1 MDLASIPHKTIVSQK
16 LNDGQM
22 RENLTKAMHT
32 LQGNRLN
39 VIENKF
45 EDWQGL
51 RDRARQV
58 KNNALMSLQER
69 IEEFEKN
76 ATKNGIQ
83 VHFASTDKDACEII
97 YQIMKDNN
105 VDKVLKGKSMASE
118 EIGLNHY
125 LKEKGLKAEE
135 SDLGE
140 LILQLN
146 DDEPP
151 VHIVAPA
158 IHRNRYE
165 VGQIF
170 HDKLNAPLESDIE
183 KLNSIARGH
192 LREQFQ
198 HLKMGISGVNF
209 AISKEGAIW
218 LVENEGNGR
227 MCTTTP
233 DIHVAICGIEKIV
246 ETFEDAAT
254 LVHLLTPSATGQFI
268 PTYNNIITGPR
279 QEGDK
284 DGPCQMH
291 IVIFDHNR
299 SSMLQH
305 KDFYEA
311 LRCIRC
317 GACMNFCPVYDK
329 IGGHSYRTTYPG
341 PIGEVISPN
350 LFGLDVT
357 GDVLSFCSQC
367 GRCSEVCP
375 EKIPLADLIRELR
388 SYKVGQ
394 GEGQITGS
402 QNVKPSSSEQIAFK
416 LFAKAATN
424 GTIWKQAFA
433 QAHIVNPLVKAFAP
447 ALPVAKDWDAYK
459 QLPDV
464 SGNFYKK
471 VQKIEG
477 VKYE

>member
-1 MDLASIPHKTIVSQK
+1 MELASIPHKQIVHDK
-16 LNDGQM
+16 LNDEQM
-22 RENLTKAMHT
+22 RVNLTNAMHT
-32 LQGNRLN
+32 LQGNRLKL
-39 VIENKF
+39 VEGKF

-58 KNNALMSLQER
+58 KNNALMSLADR

-83 VHFASTDKDACEII
+83 VHFASSDKDACEII

-105 VDKVLKGKSMASE
+105 VNQILKGKSMASE

-125 LKEKGLKAEE
+125 LKEKGVNAVE

-146 DDEPP
+146 DEPP
-151 VHIVAPA
+151 VHIVVPA

-165 VGQIF
+165 VGKIF
-170 HDKLNAPLESDIE
+170 HEKLGAPLESEPE
-183 KLNSIARGH
+183 KLNEIARKH
-192 LREQFQ
+192 LRSEFQ
-198 HLKMGISGVNF
+198 HLKMGLSGVNF

-218 LVENEGNGR
+218 LIENEGNGR
-227 MCTTTP
+227 MCTTAP

-246 ETFEDAAT
+246 ETFDDAAT

-279 QEGDK
+279 RNGDK
-284 DGPCQMH
+284 DGPRQMH
-291 IVIFDHNR
+291 IVLFDHNR
-299 SSMLQH
+299 TSMLKH
-305 KDFYEA
+305 RDFYEA

-350 LFGLDVT
+350 LFGIDKT

-375 EKIPLADLIRELR
+375 ERIPLANLIRDLR
-388 SYKVGQ
+388 AHKVGQ
-394 GEGQITGS
+394 GEGSVTG
-402 QNVKPSSSEQIAFK
+402 KDK
-416 LFAKAATN
+416 LEPNKQEDMVYRMFAKAATS
-424 GTIWKQAFA
+424 GDLWRLAFSTA
-433 QAHIVNPLVKAFAP
+433 YMVNPLVLAFAP
-447 ALPVAKDWDAYK
+447 QLPIAKNWDAYK
-459 QLPDV
+459 ALPDIT
-464 SGNFYKK
+464 GNFYKK
-471 VQKIEG
+471 VKKLEG
-477 VKYE
+477 VQYE